1 MVRLVVP
8 GLRPMRAPVARLQN
22 LAVEMY
28 GVPKALAEGIVSM
41 RDLRPSVVRLIPVVC
56 SMIGCAVLIP
66 KGIAS
71 SMPVITKAAMDL
83 IIRP

>member
-8 GLRPMRAPVARLQN
+8 GLRPMRAPAARLQN
-22 LAVEMY
+22 LAVEMH

-41 RDLRPSVVRLIPVVC
+41 HGLRPSVVRLIPVVC
-56 SMIGCAVLIP
+56 SMIGCAVLIR

>member
-8 GLRPMRAPVARLQN
+8 GLRPMRVPVARLQN
-22 LAVEMY
+22 LAVEMHD
-28 GVPKALAEGIVSM
+28 VPKALAERIVSM
-41 RDLRPSVVRLIPVVC
+41 RGLRPSVVRLIPVVR

-71 SMPVITKAAMDL
+71 SMPAMDL